1 MNNKNVRL
9 MYAIALLQG
18 MIFYGPVA
26 TLYRQAQGVSLFQIT
41 IIESISLLVMIA
53 LEIPWG
59 FVADRIGYKKTLVIC
74 NALYFVSK
82 IVFWQATGFA
92 WFLAERLLLSVVLA
106 GISGCDSAYLFIAAG
121 EKDSHRVFGV
131 YSAMGTAGLMVAAVV
146 FSAVSADNYRLAAF
160 LTVVSYGVSMVL
172 SFALGDPGIR
182 AVRRSC
188 FANDAKAVISALKGN
203 KRFFIFLI
211 AAMLLA
217 ESNQTITVFLSQVQY
232 VRAGIATKYMGYI
245 YILMTLAGL
254 TAALSGRFTNRI
266 GESRAGK
273 ILFTAAAIACAV
285 TAVTADPLLSVLLIV
300 LLRLSA
306 SMFAPIS
313 MSVQN
318 RQINIAARATLLSV
332 YSCIMNTGAIF
343 TNLVFGRLAD
353 ISVSLALGMGAAFC
367 LAGLILYSVWARKAA

>member
-1 MNNKNVRL
+1 MNNKSIRL

-18 MIFYGPVA
+18 MVFYAPVA

-41 IIESISLLVMIA
+41 IIESISLFVMIA

-59 FVADRIGYKKTLVIC
+59 FVADSIGYKKTLVIC

-92 WFLAERLLLSVVLA
+92 WFLAERLLLSVVQA
-106 GISGCDSAYLFIAAG
+106 GISGCDSAYLFIATG
-121 EKDSHRVFGV
+121 EKESRRVFGV
-131 YSAMGTAGLMVAAVV
+131 YSAMGMAGLMIAAVV

-160 LTVVSYGVSMVL
+160 LTVVSYGVSMAL

-182 AVRRSC
+182 EVRRYC
-188 FANDAKAVISALKGN
+188 FASDFKAVISALRGN
-203 KRFFIFLI
+203 KRFFMFLI

-232 VRAGIATKYMGYI
+232 VRAGIETKYMGYI
-245 YILMTLAGL
+245 YILITLAGL
-254 TAALSGRFTNRI
+254 TAALSGRLVSHI

-273 ILFTAAAIACAV
+273 MLFAAAAIACAA
-285 TAVTADPLLSVLLIV
+285 TAFTTDPLLSVLLIM

-313 MSVQN
+313 MSIQN
-318 RQINIAARATLLSV
+318 RQISIPARATLLSV
-332 YSCIMNTGAIF
+332 YSCIMNAGAIF
-343 TNLVFGRLAD
+343 TNLMFGRLAD
-353 ISVSLALGMGAAFC
+353 ISVSLALGTGAAFC
-367 LAGLILYSVWARKAA
+367 IIGLILYSVWARKAA